1 MKRIYFSLILFLA
14 FAVFLMGCVSNDL
27 PCEKKVQPRK
37 LMSHDD
43 FAVELMPLHM
53 GHIKANLNI

>member
-1 MKRIYFSLILFLA
+1 MKRICFIIILFLA

-37 LMSHDD
+37 LMNHDD
-43 FAVELMPLHM
+43 FAVGIDAVAH